1 MQQILLFYFPLR
13 SDFHS
18 VYQCQN
24 FVSNYLGYNAYTTY
38 TNFDD
43 EDDQSDDGTSFDDV
57 QACCLPSELSDYCP
71 YPTCGSDNGDG
82 GGNGPPMAAVH
93 NKQTPVVGLTA
104 AAQPAEA
111 STAADATSTAA
122 AAATTTTT
130 SATERPPLWWQSAAG
145 RRAVQLQSKQRT
157 QSKQTTLGENPISS
171 YDREYS
177 LTQQRNEACYFDE
190 KYQLWVK
197 TSCHGKSST
206 DLLFTL

>member
-57 QACCLPSELSDYCP
+57 QACCLPSELADYCP
-71 YPTCGSDNGDG
+71 YPTCGG
-82 GGNGPPMAAVH
+82 GPPMAAVH
-93 NKQTPVVGLTA
+93 NKQTPVVGLTTT
-104 AAQPAEA
+104 AQPAEA
-111 STAADATSTAA
+111 STAAHATSTAA
-122 AAATTTTT
+122 IATTTSA